1 MERKKMEFRYSGGE
15 NYIRILALSVFTV
28 SFALFP
34 ILFNPPLWK
43 LLIFEIIFLSIMLLY
58 ISVMG
63 VSPLLTCHEVLD
75 EGIRLRYG
83 WYFSAFVKY
92 TNIAKVEHS
101 DAIVPSYGVSIPM
114 GHNKL
119 FIVAS
124 KVGLVS
130 IKLKESQKFKG
141 VFNRKA
147 DEIIVSVDAPDLF
160 IEKVNE
166 KISS

>member
-1 MERKKMEFRYSGGE
+1 MEFRYSGAE
-15 NYIRILALSVFTV
+15 NHIRILALSIFTV
-28 SFALFP
+28 SFAFVP
-34 ILFNPPLWK
+34 VIFNPPIWK
-43 LLIFEIIFLSIMLLY
+43 LILFEIIFFSIMLSY
-58 ISVMG
+58 IAIVG
-63 VSPLLTCHEVLD
+63 VSPLLTYHEVLED
-75 EGIRLRYG
+75 GIKLRYG

-92 TNIAKVEHS
+92 ANIAKVEHS

-114 GHNKL
+114 GYKKL

-130 IKLKESQKFKG
+130 IKLKETQKFKG

-147 DEIIVSVDAPDLF
+147 DEIIISVDAPDLF